1 VTATITLPSPGGEL
15 AEYRLT
21 GPKQWLTDARPA
33 ASREVF
39 AAAHVVAN
47 PLADN
52 APGAPAVLDWESTL
66 AFREHLTRHGLGIA
80 EVMDTAQRGMGL
92 TWDTAAEL
100 IKRSSAQTLAAGG
113 RIACGVGTDS
123 GTEPPT
129 SLADVLERY
138 LQQLAVVE
146 EAGAQAVLMASRDL
160 ARIAASPD
168 DYASV
173 YAALLQQVGQPAIL
187 HWLGPMFDPALSGYW
202 GSADVSVATAS
213 FLELLRA
220 HPDKIDGVKVSLLD
234 ADHEIALRAAL
245 PEGVRLYTGD
255 DFNYPGLIESG
266 SHALLGIFDPIA
278 PAAAAA
284 LRALDRGDPVA
295 YHDALDDTVPL
306 SRHLFSAPTYY
317 YKTGVVFLAWL
328 NGHQPGFRMVGGL
341 ESARSV
347 THLAEAFRLAD
358 RAGLLSDP
366 DLAVQRMSGL
376 LAVQGIGA

>member
-1 VTATITLPSPGGEL
+1 VTATITLPAPGGEL
-15 AEYRLT
+15 AEYRLI
-21 GPKQWLTDARPA
+21 GPKQWPTDARPA

-100 IKRSSAQTLAAGG
+100 IRRSSAQTLAAGG

-160 ARIAASPD
+160 ARIATSPD

-173 YAALLQQVGQPAIL
+173 YAAVLQQVGQPAIL

>member
-1 VTATITLPSPGGEL
+1 M
-15 AEYRLT
+15 T
-21 GPKQWLTDARPA
+21 GPKQWPAHARPA
-33 ASREVF
+33 ASRVAF
-39 AAAHVVAN
+39 AAAHVVAD

-123 GTEPPT
+123 AAEPPA
-129 SLADVLERY
+129 SLADVIQCY

-146 EAGAQAVLMASRDL
+146 GAGAQAILMASRDL
-160 ARIAASPD
+160 TRIATSPD

-202 GSADVSVATAS
+202 GSADVATATAS
-213 FLELLRA
+213 FLDLIRSYA
-220 HPDKIDGVKVSLLD
+220 DKVDGVKVSLLD

-245 PEGVRLYTGD
+245 PDGVRLYTGD
-255 DFNYPGLIESG
+255 DYNYPGLIESG

-278 PAAAAA
+278 PAAGAAMQ
-284 LRALDRGDPVA
+284 ALDQGDTEA
-295 YHDALDDTVPL
+295 FHHALDDTVPL
-306 SRHLFSAPTYY
+306 SRHLFGAPTYY

-341 ESARSV
+341 ESARSI

-358 RAGLLSDP
+358 HAGLLSDP
-366 DLAVQRMSGL
+366 DLAVERMSAL
-376 LAVQGIGA
+376 LSVQGLGS